1 MLKLL
6 PLQKNPT
13 LKDLIYRI
21 TDATARVS
29 GGWFLQPEGSSDKKI
44 QLKMYMKDEQ
54 YIVSLTLLKSGN
66 NYVVSEFS
74 SFEKDSDQGA
84 PYWMP
89 AEWTLSLSLKP
100 GDKWIISKASDLVA
114 LFEAHNKWSKFEGYH
129 TVFEGKDKN
138 I

>member
-1 MLKLL
+1 MLKLQ
-6 PLQKNPT
+6 PLSKNPT
-13 LKDLIYRI
+13 LADIILRVIR
-21 TDATARVS
+21 ATVQVS
-29 GGWFLQPEGSSDKKI
+29 GGWFTDQSGSDKKI
-44 QLKMYMKDEQ
+44 QLLLYMKNEQ
-54 YIVSLTLLKSGN
+54 YIVTLTLLKNGN
-66 NYVVSEFS
+66 SYTVSEFS
-74 SFEKDSDQGA
+74 SFEKDSDIGA

-100 GDKWIISKASDLVA
+100 GDKWIINKASDMLA